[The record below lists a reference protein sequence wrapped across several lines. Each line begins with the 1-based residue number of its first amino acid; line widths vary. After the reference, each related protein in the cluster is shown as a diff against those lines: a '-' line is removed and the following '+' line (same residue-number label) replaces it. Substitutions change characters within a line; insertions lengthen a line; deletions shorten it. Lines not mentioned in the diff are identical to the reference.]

1 MKRITLLI
9 SIMIFAITQSISQSQ
24 DSENKKLIGR
34 INLAGDANY
43 TLQYSILDEQHLYE
57 IIDNRNTG
65 STLKSFKLIF
75 NDQIVF
81 QQNLLA
87 ALNDIDIFNDKSHF
101 KKLVSEE
108 SQKYFYAFQVMRPAV
123 NEAAKGPIAM
133 TMKFGQTAEIRKSVN
148 GSSEFV
154 RRRDLI
160 NFLENNGLLDSASS
174 EKLNNKRYFIF
185 KKEIKNFINIFNFDT
200 IEKYE
205 KQNLLN
211 YLTISEINDILKLNR
226 GDKDKYQIFYNK
238 LGEDLFKELNILQ
251 KKAITEPNFNKNTLS
266 EFQNYLRESKRFL
279 LDKFSDAIKIR
290 NNSDSNFENI
300 IAETNKEITTY
311 KIQETGFTDRVT
323 TLTEELNRVNLNIIS
338 IQSSLVAENKTLED
352 EINKLNAINGNAE
365 NIYEN
370 EIQIIN
376 ETINNKRQ
384 SITNL
389 SANLIDANNIKIR
402 FENEFSQINSKI
414 FDVSKSIREKE
425 DYVKKYEDS
434 LKTNKLFIRKIE
446 NIYAQELFK
455 AGLINVKIN
464 NIQFEF
470 NNGFLEN
477 MVIMTEPKFDF
488 TIDDSLIRPSQKHV
502 KFTNNYPLG
511 FSSKTDLENLK
522 KVELFAIQDKK
533 VEYVLDF
540 KDVVINI
547 EEILELNRKDYS
559 PKNKAVKDINPETTK
574 ERDFHKDNNTQILEA
589 KIFSDLSG
597 INASKPNGLIQLE
610 VDKVIPLLTKRRT
623 KSDTYWPFRWM
634 INKNNNYGFF
644 NYIKPEFTWS
654 KIEQN
659 LRSLDLTVA
668 EPGTIFQINK
678 RDTLINSNNE
688 ILIDTILFQ
697 NRALLASTLDIR
709 QFEMLSVGADFN
721 IWFLD
726 LPYAKS
732 SFYLNAGFRFGRTLL
747 TLNDSVSKNEFGMK
761 GFTNTFQFMPEFG
774 YKINGDERYGLDF
787 SYSPNWLISDSR
799 GFIQTSDTFG
809 IFETNETFNHQQQ
822 NKLHRLTL
830 LAYFNIT
837 PSTTGRLFFRFRSFH
852 QWKNWSNNFTQY
864 QLGYSFYLTR

>member
-1 MKRITLLI
+1 MKNLFLI
-9 SIMIFAITQSISQSQ
+9 LSILILAP
-24 DSENKKLIGR
+24 SEAFPQNPSGEEKKLIGR

-43 TLQYSILDEQHLYE
+43 ILQYSILDEQHLYE
-57 IIDNRNTG
+57 IIDNKNSG

-75 NDQIVF
+75 NDQNIF
-81 QQNLLA
+81 RENLIA
-87 ALNDIDIFNDKSHF
+87 ALREIKFFGENIPGQKTRLEEKI
-101 KKLVSEE
+101 EIE
-108 SQKYFYAFQVMRPAV
+108 SQQYYYAFHVMRPAV
-123 NEAAKGPIAM
+123 NEASKGPIAL

-160 NFLENNGLLDSASS
+160 NFLKNNELLDSASS
-174 EKLNNKRYFIF
+174 EELNNMRYFNF
-185 KKEIKNFINIFNFDT
+185 KNEIKSFVYVFDFET
-200 IEKYE
+200 IEVQE
-205 KQNLLN
+205 RQNLLN
-211 YLTISEINDILKLNR
+211 YLTITEVNSILKLNR
-226 GDKDKYQIFYNK
+226 GDKDKYQIFYSK
-238 LGEDLFKELNILQ
+238 LGLDLNKELNILQ
-251 KKAITEPNFNKNTLS
+251 KKTNTEPNFNKAILS
-266 EFQNYLRESKRFL
+266 EFQNYLRGSKRFL

-290 NNSDSNFENI
+290 NNSDLNFGNI

-311 KIQETGFTDRVT
+311 KVQETSFTDRSTV
-323 TLTEELNRVNLNIIS
+323 LTEELNKVNLNIIS
-338 IQSSLVAENKTLED
+338 IQSTLVAENKTLEN
-352 EINKLNAINGNAE
+352 EINKRDFMIE
-365 NIYEN
+365 NVANIDEN

-376 ETINNKRQ
+376 EIIANKRQ
-384 SITNL
+384 SIINL
-389 SANLIDANNIKIR
+389 LVNQNDAENSHIR
-402 FENEFSQINSKI
+402 LENELSKI
-414 FDVSKSIREKE
+414 NAKISDVSKSIKKKE
-425 DYVKKYEDS
+425 EYVKKYEDS
-434 LKTNKLFIRKIE
+434 LNTNKVFIRKIE

-477 MVIMTEPKFDF
+477 IIIMTEPKFDF
-488 TIDDSLIRPSQKHV
+488 IIDENIITPSQKYI

-533 VEYVLDF
+533 VEYSINF

-559 PKNKAVKDINPETTK
+559 PRNKAVIGLNPETTP
-574 ERDFHKDNNTQILEA
+574 ERDFHKDNSTQILEA
-589 KIFSDLSG
+589 RIFSDLSG
-597 INASKPNGLIQLE
+597 INATKPNGLIQLE
-610 VDKVIPLLTKRRT
+610 VDKVIPLLTNRRT

-659 LRSLDLTVA
+659 LRSLDLKLDSKQVVSENDTTTVS
-668 EPGTIFQINK
+668 
-678 RDTLINSNNE
+678 TLY
-688 ILIDTILFQ
+688 
-697 NRALLASTLDIR
+697 ASTLDIR
-709 QFEMLSVGADFN
+709 QFEMLSVGADLN

-732 SFYLNAGFRFGRTLL
+732 SFYFNAGFRFGRTLL
-747 TLNDSVSKNEFGMK
+747 TLNDIASTNEFGMK
-761 GFTNTFQFMPEFG
+761 GFTNTVQFMPEFG

-787 SYSPNWLISDSR
+787 SYSPNWVISDSR
-799 GFIQTSDTFG
+799 GFKQTSDTFG
-809 IFETNETFNHQQQ
+809 IFETNETFSHQQQ
-822 NKLHRLTL
+822 NKLHRITL
-830 LAYFNIT
+830 LAYFNVT

-864 QLGYSFYLTR
+864 QLGYSFFLTR